1 MFQSTSKNITK
12 KDIFKLFNQNYFE
25 LLEFMKK
32 YSNKNQY
39 FNSFYRKN
47 YIMKKTNIKI
57 FIKTWKIAINDKY
70 GEQIMNN
77 NVSFFLENDFKNEL
91 NSSKNLNNEYKI
103 QDCIVYMKSI
113 YYTLDSAIT
122 DRFIKYIYDL
132 TILTDLYNK
141 MK

>member
-1 MFQSTSKNITK
+1 
-12 KDIFKLFNQNYFE
+12 
-25 LLEFMKK
+25 MKK
-32 YSNKNQY
+32 YSNQNQY

-57 FIKTWKIAINDKY
+57 FIKTWKFAINDKY

-77 NVSFFLENDFKNEL
+77 NVGFFLENDFKNEL

>member
-1 MFQSTSKNITK
+1 MFQNKSNNITK

-32 YSNKNQY
+32 YSNCNQQ
-39 FNSFYRKN
+39 FNNFYRKN

-57 FIKTWKIAINDKY
+57 FIKTWKLAVNDRY
-70 GEQIMNN
+70 GNEIMNN
-77 NVSFFLENDFKNEL
+77 NVNFFLENDFKSEL
-91 NSSKNLNNEYKI
+91 NNSASLNKEYKL

-113 YYTLDSAIT
+113 YYTLENEIT
-122 DRFIKYIYDL
+122 DRFIKYIRDL
-132 TILTDLYNK
+132 TILTDIYNK

>member
-25 LLEFMKK
+25 LLEFMKN

>member
-1 MFQSTSKNITK
+1 MFQNTSNNITK
-12 KDIFKLFNQNYFE
+12 KDIFKLFNKNYFE
-25 LLEFMKK
+25 LLEFMNK

-77 NVSFFLENDFKNEL
+77 NVRFFLENDFKDEL
-91 NSSKNLNNEYKI
+91 NGSKNLNKEYKI
-103 QDCIVYMKSI
+103 QDCIIYMKSI

-122 DRFIKYIYDL
+122 NRFIKYIYDL